1 MSFKNMLTAGK
12 RKLISSSAVVT
23 ASVGSAVFL
32 ALTPGLGF
40 VPSALA
46 LGVGAVGVGSTFFA
60 SGSPREIE
68 ASKSALTPLALGD
81 EISDELR
88 LKLEELYE
96 LALIYER
103 RESPILPAVSGVLT
117 NVLELFSRMSERTD
131 EQSARIAGIRYV
143 DLLSK
148 LNEAL
153 GKKYYLDIEAHP
165 ELWSNPEERMEA
177 VETALNATAEQI
189 LRNIRQLNSSR
200 DLVYQLSLDKL
211 MGASAEDQNRA
222 DLGIG

>member
-12 RKLISSSAVVT
+12 RKLISSGAVVT

-32 ALTPGLGF
+32 ALTPGLGM

-46 LGVGAVGVGSTFFA
+46 LGVGAIGVGSTFFA
-60 SGSPREIE
+60 SSTPREQE
-68 ASKSALTPLALGD
+68 ANRSGLTPLSMGV
-81 EISDELR
+81 EISSELR

-96 LALIYER
+96 LAVIYER
-103 RESPILPAVSGVLT
+103 RNSPLLPAVTGVLT

-131 EQSARIAGIRYV
+131 EQSARIAGIRYA

-153 GKKYYLDIEAHP
+153 GKRYYLDIEAHP

-177 VETALNATAEQI
+177 VENALNATAEQL

-200 DLVYQLSLDKL
+200 DLIYQLSLDKL
-211 MGASAEDQNRA
+211 MEASAEEQNRT